1 MERKEILEKIRR
13 INGDILVLDEILK
26 TMEVVAEEGDYPI
39 MYESLA
45 IEAAMKME
53 KSACDLRHLIY
64 AAVNITKRELM
75 KKVICVHEIEINYT
89 EGIFSVAFPALLPNK
104 SKMLNSEFICDPLH
118 FALDEYFKTND
129 MEIFVEC
136 VVAFE
141 HIYDEAFPSRR
152 ICDYDNLELKSVLDT
167 VSAFVMTD
175 DGGKYCDVFHT
186 TGYAGKDC
194 TKISVMTKNKFKEW
208 VKNREN
214 TVSENI

>member
-1 MERKEILEKIRR
+1 MERKELLKKISG
-13 INGDILVLDEILK
+13 IETELLAVQNMLVAIGSVSRELFPE
-26 TMEVVAEEGDYPI
+26 Y
-39 MYESLA
+39 YESLTV
-45 IEAAMKME
+45 EAAVKME
-53 KSACDLRHLIY
+53 KITCNIRHLVY
-64 AAVNITKRELM
+64 ATLNITKRKLM
-75 KKVICVHEIEINYT
+75 KKAAGVHEIEINYSET
-89 EGIFSVAFPALLPNK
+89 IFTVTLPALLPK
-104 SKMLNSEFICDPLH
+104 KKKPSNSEFITDPLYI
-118 FALDEYFKTND
+118 ALEEYFIAND
-129 MEIFVEC
+129 VEIFGEC

-141 HIYDEAFPSRR
+141 HIYDENTPSRR

-175 DGGKYCDVFHT
+175 DGGKYCDVFHM

>member
-1 MERKEILEKIRR
+1 MEKEQILQK
-13 INGDILVLDEILK
+13 ILK
-26 TMEVVAEEGDYPI
+26 VHSEIAAAGVVVR
-39 MYESLA
+39 SLETQGMRNSLSYSNLIIETA
-45 IEAAMKME
+45 IKME
-53 KSACDLRHLIY
+53 KAACNIRHLIY
-64 AAVNITKRELM
+64 ATMNTPKRELM
-75 KKVICVHEIEINYT
+75 KKIADVHEIEINYA
-89 EGIFSVAFPALLPNK
+89 EGIFTVTFPALLPNK
-104 SKMLNSEFICDPLH
+104 KKPSNSEFICDPLH
-118 FALDEYFKTND
+118 FALDEYFKTNS
-129 MEIFVEC
+129 MEIFGEC

-186 TGYAGKDC
+186 TGYAGKDY
-194 TKISVMTKNKFKEW
+194 TRISVMTKNKFKEW